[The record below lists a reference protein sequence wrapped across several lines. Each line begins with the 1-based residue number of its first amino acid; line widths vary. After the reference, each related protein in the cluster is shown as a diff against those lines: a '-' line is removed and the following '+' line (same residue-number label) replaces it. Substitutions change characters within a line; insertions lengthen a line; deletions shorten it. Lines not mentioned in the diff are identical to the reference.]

1 MVEIYNEELRDLLA
15 PVNGKQRRQQSLQI
29 KVTADLPLLQMLMPQ
44 QIVVALP
51 CPAGNCILSHPK
63 QSCWT
68 VRGKSV
74 MNVGLKSMLI
84 HEMISMK
91 LMKTARCT
99 LPFLNVV
106 CKACSKLQVGV
117 VFKHD
122 SYASYTIYNKYIWF
136 CLLCFQ
142 FSCHHLIDTYIS
154 SKTAINDRALQEDS
168 MLGVRVDGACEEL
181 VSDPARMKLLFQKGN
196 SRRQT
201 SSHRMNAVSSRS
213 HAIFQIMIERR
224 SSDSSAS
231 HVSTL
236 NFVDLAGSE
245 RIEKS
250 GNDYEALRTREANN
264 INVSLLM
271 LGNVI
276 SKLAERSVRSMQ
288 TSNRAGSPGRA
299 AQSSPDHVPYRNSK
313 LTRLLQPSLGGN
325 ARTAIIATI
334 NPSADQVEETLHTLR
349 SGCSPCNCCLYT
361 ALWLQGW
368 QRTHP
373 WHMPMLV

>member
-1 MVEIYNEELRDLLA
+1 
-15 PVNGKQRRQQSLQI
+15 
-29 KVTADLPLLQMLMPQ
+29 
-44 QIVVALP
+44 
-51 CPAGNCILSHPK
+51 
-63 QSCWT
+63 
-68 VRGKSV
+68 
-74 MNVGLKSMLI
+74 
-84 HEMISMK
+84 
-91 LMKTARCT
+91 
-99 LPFLNVV
+99 
-106 CKACSKLQVGV
+106 
-117 VFKHD
+117 
-122 SYASYTIYNKYIWF
+122 
-136 CLLCFQ
+136 
-142 FSCHHLIDTYIS
+142 
-154 SKTAINDRALQEDS
+154 
-168 MLGVRVDGACEEL
+168 MLGVRVAGVCEEL
-181 VSDPARMKLLFQKGN
+181 VSDPGRMKLLFQRGN

-231 HVSTL
+231 HVSML

-250 GNDYEALRTREANN
+250 GNDFEAQRTREANN

-288 TSNRAGSPGRA
+288 SSNRAGSPART

-349 SGCSPCNCCLYT
+349 SSSLLHT
-361 ALWLQGW
+361 ILAQ
-368 QRTHP
+368 
-373 WHMPMLV
+373 